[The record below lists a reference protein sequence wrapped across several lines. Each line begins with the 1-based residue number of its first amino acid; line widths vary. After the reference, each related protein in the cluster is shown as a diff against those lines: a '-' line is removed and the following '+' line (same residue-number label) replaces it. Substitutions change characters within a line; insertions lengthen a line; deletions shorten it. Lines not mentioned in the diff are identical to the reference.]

1 MKFNKKCKVLHL
13 ERNNPMHPYMMG
25 DNQLESRFAEKD
37 LEVLVDTKMK
47 MSQKCALVLKKANEV
62 LGCIGRSVASRLREV
77 MLPLCLALVK
87 PHWLYVS
94 REVG

>member
-1 MKFNKKCKVLHL
+1 MN
-13 ERNNPMHPYMMG
+13 
-25 DNQLESRFAEKD
+25 
-37 LEVLVDTKMK
+37 
-47 MSQKCALVLKKANEV
+47 MSQKCALVSKKANEV